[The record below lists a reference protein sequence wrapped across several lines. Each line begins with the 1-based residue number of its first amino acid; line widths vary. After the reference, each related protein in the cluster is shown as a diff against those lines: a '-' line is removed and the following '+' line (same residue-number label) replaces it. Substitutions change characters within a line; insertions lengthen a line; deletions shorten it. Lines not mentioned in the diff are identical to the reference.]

1 MQIFGPYRVS
11 PTQQTNVSR
20 TSQVQE
26 NRGTSTA
33 NRISDEL
40 DLSPEALSVS
50 QGAEVQE
57 SSVVDGIRFSK
68 VADIRRQIAE
78 GTYDTDDKLSAALD
92 RLLDE
97 VG

>member
-11 PTQQTNVSR
+11 PTQPTNVAR
-20 TSQVQE
+20 TSQALE
-26 NRGTSTA
+26 NRNVSTS
-33 NRISDEL
+33 NRINDEL
-40 DLSPEALSVS
+40 DLSPESLSVTQPS
-50 QGAEVQE
+50 NIQE
-57 SSVVDGIRFSK
+57 ASVVEGIRFDK

-78 GTYDTDDKLSAALD
+78 GTYDTDDKMNAALD